1 MKWHGTNDG
10 RMANEF
16 VITQL
21 VDKEAF
27 GQLERLRTEMSE
39 TTAVYVQM
47 AERMATE
54 SVSIPKGFEELGN
67 KAKGFIGMLG
77 EMNSKQSKLVK
88 IQERQLQ
95 VLKQVSAQLDD
106 MTGLSKLN
114 RMFDEL
120 AKIVQNVNALFGAM
134 GESAKRGASG
144 MQEAAQ
150 YAGQASD
157 KLKAVE
163 VNCKQVT
170 ETIRAYDSEI
180 VKLNKDQVQIRI
192 EMDTLKKVQKSLNDE
207 FAKGKISV
215 SQYTDESA
223 KVKKRYDELN
233 ASMQQNQ
240 ALIRNHATATVSTK
254 GSYYELNAA
263 MLELQKRYKGLD
275 EATRESAFGQNLVK
289 QANDI
294 NAKLKQIDAQF
305 GNYQRNVGNYS
316 SAWNGLGMS
325 IQQIGRELPSL
336 AMGWN
341 TFFLAIS
348 NNLPMLT
355 DELKRAKEEYKSMTA
370 QGQEAV
376 PVWKQVVKSIV
387 SWQTALT
394 VGITI
399 LSMYGKDIINWVS
412 GLTKQKK
419 AMEKLVEQEK
429 ELNEVRLKGA
439 KNAQDEVV
447 KLKLL
452 YGATQDASRSM
463 NERKKAVDALQKEYP
478 KYFGNM
484 TDEEVLAGKAADSY
498 TRLAQSIIASARAR
512 AARDKMTENEGVI
525 LDNEEKINDAYVERE
540 KLIIKLEKKQEEYN
554 KRAEEGFG
562 SATAK
567 IDARRELRYLE
578 NDINKIDEEIAN
590 YRNIIYETNK
600 LQKELAKNINIGDL
614 LFNANDG
621 NGDDDDGEKYAAYLK
636 KIGEELASTQIEL
649 MEESREKER
658 AQVEADYAQRMAEIT
673 GNTQQE
679 IALRKNLEELKA
691 KELAEVDE
699 KWEKQQA
706 EALRNALRERLGL
719 IEGNSQQEL
728 DERLR
733 LQLEVNELMRQAEVA
748 EAKKKGE
755 DVILIEEKYAKMRND
770 IVLKNMQARMGLIEK
785 SADEELNAQEMAVMK
800 ETNALKKSYAA
811 GKMDREA
818 YEQALYDTGVKY
830 SKLRLETLIKEAEAQ
845 LKVAGLSEEQTEAL
859 KKRIE
864 NLKAQ
869 LEEVGLDDEIDKN
882 AERLGEFNKAMDLME
897 STANDALGETGRLF
911 EGLGAVIRD
920 VADDGKVKME
930 TLVDSIMA
938 ISDGLASVMNDMYEA
953 RINKLDE
960 EQEANEDAYDKEVER
975 IEKLQEQGAISAEEA
990 EARKRAA
997 EDKTKQKEEEIAKRK
1012 AELQQ
1017 KQANWDKANSI
1028 IQATIATALAVTKS
1042 LPNLILAA
1050 LVGAMG
1056 AAQIAV
1062 IAAQQVPKYRTGTKD
1077 HPGGWAVVGDGG
1089 KREAVVTDEGVWATP
1104 DKPTLVDLPRHAQVI
1119 PDIKMLTDR
1128 KGIGSEYVM
1137 LERMMKGKD
1146 GGVTVHVEG
1155 DYSKLEREM
1164 GENTSELK
1172 SIRKLLRKNGRVRER
1187 EMMRRRVV

>member
-1 MKWHGTNDG
+1 
-10 RMANEF
+10 MANEF

-95 VLKQVSAQLDD
+95 LLKQVSAQLDD
-106 MTGLSKLN
+106 LSGLSKLN

-120 AKIVQNVNALFGAM
+120 AKTVQNVNALFGAM

-157 KLKAVE
+157 KLKTVE
-163 VNCKQVT
+163 VNCRQVT

-180 VKLNKDQVQIRI
+180 MKLNKDQVQIGI

-223 KVKKRYDELN
+223 KIKKRQDELK

-240 ALIRNHATATVSTK
+240 ALIRNHATAVVSTK

-348 NNLPMLT
+348 NNLPIFT

-412 GLTKQKK
+412 GLFKSKN
-419 AMEKLVEQEK
+419 AMEKLVDQEK
-429 ELNEVRLKGA
+429 ELNEVRLKGT

-452 YGATQDASRSM
+452 YDATQDASRSM
-463 NERKKAVDALQKEYP
+463 NERKEAVDALQKEYP

-484 TDEEVLAGKAADSY
+484 TDEEVLAGKAADAY
-498 TRLAQSIIASARAR
+498 TRLTESIVASARAR
-512 AARDKMTENEGVI
+512 AAQDKMVENAKVI
-525 LDNEEKINDAYVERE
+525 LDNEEKITEAY
-540 KLIIKLEKKQEEYN
+540 
-554 KRAEEGFG
+554 
-562 SATAK
+562 
-567 IDARRELRYLE
+567 ARREIAQTELE
-578 NDINKIDEEIAN
+578 KAEKEYNENWKDVNVEAQRFLAENKKSRQADVDAIDSEIAG
-590 YRNIIYETNK
+590 YRRLIYETNM
-600 LQKELAKNINIGDL
+600 LQQELAKNINIGDL
-614 LFNANDG
+614 LFGSTNDKVK
-621 NGDDDDGEKYAAYLK
+621 DKDAKKYADYLK

-699 KWEKQQA
+699 KWEKQKT

-719 IEGNSQQEL
+719 IDGNSQQEM

-770 IVLKNMQARMGLIEK
+770 IVLKNMQERMGLIEK
-785 SADEELNAQEMAVMK
+785 SADEELNAQEMAVLK

-811 GKMDREA
+811 GAMDREA

-830 SKLRLETLIKEAEAQ
+830 SKLRLETLVKEAEEQ
-845 LKVAGLSEEQTEAL
+845 LKVAGISEEQSEAL

-864 NLKAQ
+864 KLKEQ

-882 AERLGEFNKAMDLME
+882 AERLEDFNKSMDLME
-897 STANDALGETGRLF
+897 STASDALGETGKLF
-911 EGLGAVIRD
+911 EGLGDVIRD

-953 RINKLDE
+953 RIEKLDE

-1062 IAAQQVPKYRTGTKD
+1062 IAAQQVPKYRKGTKD

-1089 KREAVVTDEGVWATP
+1089 RREAVVTDEGVWATP
-1104 DKPTLVDLPRHAQVI
+1104 NKPTLVDLPRHAQVI

-1155 DYSKLEREM
+1155 DNSKLEKRM
-1164 GENTSELK
+1164 GENTKQLK
-1172 SIRKLLRKNGRVRER
+1172 DIRKLLRKNGRVRDR
-1187 EMMRRRVV
+1187 EKMRRRVV

>member
-1 MKWHGTNDG
+1 
-10 RMANEF
+10 MANEF

-27 GQLERLRTEMSE
+27 GQLERLRTDMKE

-47 AERMATE
+47 AERMAAE
-54 SVSIPKGFEELGN
+54 SASMPKGFEELGN
-67 KAKGFIGMLG
+67 KARGFIGMLG
-77 EMNSKQSKLVK
+77 EMNSTQNKLVK

-223 KVKKRYDELN
+223 KVKKRQDELN
-233 ASMQQNQ
+233 AAMQQNQ
-240 ALIRNHATATVSTK
+240 ALIRNHATAVVSTK

-376 PVWKQVVKSIV
+376 PVWKQVIKSIV

-484 TDEEVLAGKAADSY
+484 TDEEVLAGKAADAY
-498 TRLAQSIIASARAR
+498 TRLTESIVASARAR
-512 AARDKMTENEGVI
+512 AARDKMTENERVI
-525 LDNEEKINDAYVERE
+525 MDNEEKITEAY
-540 KLIIKLEKKQEEYN
+540 
-554 KRAEEGFG
+554 
-562 SATAK
+562 
-567 IDARRELRYLE
+567 ARREIAQTELE
-578 NDINKIDEEIAN
+578 KAEKEYNENWKDVNVEAQRFLAENKKSRQADVDAIDSEIAG
-590 YRNIIYETNK
+590 YRRLIYETNK
-600 LQKELAKNINIGDL
+600 LQQELAKNINIGDL

-649 MEESREKER
+649 MEESREKQR

-706 EALRNALRERLGL
+706 EAMRNALRERLGL
-719 IEGNSQQEL
+719 IDGNSQQEL

-748 EAKKKGE
+748 ETKKKGE

-770 IVLKNMQARMGLIEK
+770 IVLKNMQERMGLIEK
-785 SADEELNAQEMAVMK
+785 SADEELNAQEMAVLK

-830 SKLRLETLIKEAEAQ
+830 SKLRLETLVKEAEEQ
-845 LKVAGLSEEQTEAL
+845 LKVAGISEEQSEAL

-864 NLKAQ
+864 KLKEQ

-882 AERLGEFNKAMDLME
+882 AERLEDFNKAMDLME
-897 STANDALGETGRLF
+897 STASDALGETGKLF
-911 EGLGAVIRD
+911 EGLGDVIRD

-930 TLVDSIMA
+930 TLVESIMA

-953 RINKLDE
+953 RIEKLDE

-1062 IAAQQVPKYRTGTKD
+1062 IASQQVPKYRKGTKD

-1089 KREAVVTDEGVWATP
+1089 KKEAVVTDEGVWATP

-1155 DYSKLEREM
+1155 DNSKIEKRME
-1164 GENTSELK
+1164 ENTKQLK
-1172 SIRKLLRKNGRVRER
+1172 DIRKLLRKNGKMRDR
-1187 EMMRRRVV
+1187 EMMRRRVF

>member
-1 MKWHGTNDG
+1 
-10 RMANEF
+10 MANEF

-27 GQLERLRTEMSE
+27 GQLERLRADMKE

-47 AERMATE
+47 AERMASE
-54 SVSIPKGFEELGN
+54 SASMPKEFEELGN
-67 KAKGFIGMLG
+67 KARGFIGMLG
-77 EMNSKQSKLVK
+77 EMNSTQSKLVK

-95 VLKQVSAQLDD
+95 VLKQVSAQIDD

-120 AKIVQNVNALFGAM
+120 AKIVKNVNALFGAM

-223 KVKKRYDELN
+223 KVKKRQDELN

-240 ALIRNHATATVSTK
+240 ALIRNHATAAVSTK

-294 NAKLKQIDAQF
+294 NTKLKQIDAQF

-348 NNLPMLT
+348 NNLPILT
-355 DELKRAKEEYKSMTA
+355 DELKRAKDEYKALTA
-370 QGQEAV
+370 QGEKAV
-376 PVWKQVVKSIV
+376 PVWKQVVKSIF

-412 GLTKQKK
+412 GLFKSKN
-419 AMEKLVEQEK
+419 AMEKLVDQEK
-429 ELNEVRLKGA
+429 ELNEVRMKGT

-452 YGATQDASRSM
+452 YDATQDASRSM
-463 NERKKAVDALQKEYP
+463 NERKEAVDALQKKYP

-484 TDEEVLAGKAADSY
+484 TDEEVLAGKAADAY
-498 TRLAQSIIASARAR
+498 TRLTESIVASARAR
-512 AARDKMTENEGVI
+512 AAQDKMVENAKVI
-525 LDNEEKINDAYVERE
+525 LDNEEKITEAY
-540 KLIIKLEKKQEEYN
+540 
-554 KRAEEGFG
+554 
-562 SATAK
+562 
-567 IDARRELRYLE
+567 ARREIAQTELE
-578 NDINKIDEEIAN
+578 KAEKEYNENWKDVNVEAQRFLAENKKSRQADVDAIDSEIAG
-590 YRNIIYETNK
+590 YRRLIYETNK
-600 LQKELAKNINIGDL
+600 LQQELAKNINIGDL
-614 LFNANDG
+614 LFGTKDSKVKDKDAK
-621 NGDDDDGEKYAAYLK
+621 KYADYLK

-649 MEESREKER
+649 IEESREKER
-658 AQVEADYAQRMAEIT
+658 AQVESDYAQRMAEIT
-673 GNTQQE
+673 GHTQQE
-679 IALRKNLEELKA
+679 IALRKNLEDLKA

-706 EALRNALRERLGL
+706 EALRNALKERLGL

-770 IVLKNMQARMGLIEK
+770 IVLKNMQERMGLIEK
-785 SADEELNAQEMAVMK
+785 STDEELNAQEMAVMK

-830 SKLRLETLIKEAEAQ
+830 SKLRLETLVKEAEAQ
-845 LKVAGLSEEQTEAL
+845 LKVAGISEEQSEAL

-864 NLKAQ
+864 KLKEQ

-882 AERLGEFNKAMDLME
+882 AERLADFNKAMDLME
-897 STANDALGETGRLF
+897 STASDALGETGRMF
-911 EGLGAVIRD
+911 EGLGDVIRD

-953 RINKLDE
+953 RIDKLDE

-1062 IAAQQVPKYRTGTKD
+1062 IASQQVPKYRKGTKD

-1089 KREAVVTDEGVWATP
+1089 RREAVVTDEGVWATP

-1119 PDIKMLTDR
+1119 PDLKMLTDR

-1137 LERMMKGKD
+1137 LERMMKGKE

>member
-1 MKWHGTNDG
+1 
-10 RMANEF
+10 MANEF

-27 GQLERLRTEMSE
+27 GQLERLRTDMKE

-47 AERMATE
+47 AERMASE
-54 SVSIPKGFEELGN
+54 SGSMPKGFEELGN
-67 KAKGFIGMLG
+67 KARGFIGMLG
-77 EMNSKQSKLVK
+77 EMNSTQTKLVK

-106 MTGLSKLN
+106 LSGLSKLN

-120 AKIVQNVNALFGAM
+120 AKTVQNVNALFGAM

-157 KLKAVE
+157 KLKTVE
-163 VNCKQVT
+163 VNCRQVT

-180 VKLNKDQVQIRI
+180 MKLNKDQVQIGI

-223 KVKKRYDELN
+223 KIKKRNDELK

-240 ALIRNHATATVSTK
+240 ALIRNHATAVVSTK

-348 NNLPMLT
+348 NNLPILT

-412 GLTKQKK
+412 GLFKSKN
-419 AMEKLVEQEK
+419 AMEKLVDQEK
-429 ELNEVRLKGA
+429 ELNEVRLKGT

-452 YGATQDASRSM
+452 YDATQDASRSM
-463 NERKKAVDALQKEYP
+463 NERKEAVDALQKEYP

-484 TDEEVLAGKAADSY
+484 TDEEVLAGKAADAY
-498 TRLAQSIIASARAR
+498 TRLTESIVASARAR
-512 AARDKMTENEGVI
+512 AAQDKMVENENVI
-525 LDNEEKINDAYVERE
+525 LDNEKKITEAY
-540 KLIIKLEKKQEEYN
+540 
-554 KRAEEGFG
+554 
-562 SATAK
+562 T
-567 IDARRELRYLE
+567 RRELAQQKFDNKLKERELIYSQGLTDLYA
-578 NDINKIDEEIAN
+578 NINIELRNAQKNVDAIDSEIAG
-590 YRNIIYETNK
+590 YRRLIYETNK
-600 LQKELAKNINIGDL
+600 FQQELAKNINIGDL
-614 LFNANDG
+614 LFGKEGGNDG
-621 NGDDDDGEKYAAYLK
+621 KGDEVEKYAAYLK
-636 KIGEELASTQIEL
+636 KIGEELASTKIEL

-658 AQVEADYAQRMAEIT
+658 AQVEADYAQRMEEIT

-733 LQLEVNELMRQAEVA
+733 MQLEVNELMRQAEVA

-770 IVLKNMQARMGLIEK
+770 LVLKNMKERMGLIEK
-785 SADEELNAQEMAVMK
+785 SADEELNAQEMAVLK

-811 GKMDREA
+811 GKMDREV

-830 SKLRLETLIKEAEAQ
+830 SKLRLETLVKEAEAQ
-845 LKVAGLSEEQTEAL
+845 LKVAGISEEQSEAL

-864 NLKAQ
+864 KLKEQ

-882 AERLGEFNKAMDLME
+882 AERLEDFNKAMDLME
-897 STANDALGETGRLF
+897 STASDALGETGKLF
-911 EGLGAVIRD
+911 EGLGDVIRD

-953 RINKLDE
+953 RIEKLDE

-1062 IAAQQVPKYRTGTKD
+1062 IAAQQVPKYRKGTKD

-1089 KREAVVTDEGVWATP
+1089 KKEAVVTDEGVWETP
-1104 DKPTLVDLPRHAQVI
+1104 NKPTLVDLPRHAQVI

-1155 DYSKLEREM
+1155 DNSKLEKRM
-1164 GENTSELK
+1164 GENTKQLK
-1172 SIRKLLRKNGRVRER
+1172 DIRKLLRKNGRVRDR

>member
-1 MKWHGTNDG
+1 
-10 RMANEF
+10 MANEF
-16 VITQL
+16 VITHL

-27 GQLERLRTEMSE
+27 GQLERLRTDMKE

-47 AERMATE
+47 AERMAAE
-54 SVSIPKGFEELGN
+54 SASMPKGFEELGN
-67 KAKGFIGMLG
+67 KARGFIGMLG
-77 EMNSKQSKLVK
+77 EMNSTQNKLVK

-106 MTGLSKLN
+106 LSGLSKLN

-120 AKIVQNVNALFGAM
+120 AKTVQNVNALFGAM

-157 KLKAVE
+157 KLKTVE
-163 VNCKQVT
+163 VNCRQVT

-180 VKLNKDQVQIRI
+180 MKLNKDQVQIGI

-223 KVKKRYDELN
+223 KIKKRQDELK

-240 ALIRNHATATVSTK
+240 ALIRNHATAVVSTK

-348 NNLPMLT
+348 NNLPILT

-512 AARDKMTENEGVI
+512 AARDKMTENERVI

-590 YRNIIYETNK
+590 YRSIIYETNK
-600 LQKELAKNINIGDL
+600 LQQELEKNINIGDL

-770 IVLKNMQARMGLIEK
+770 LVLKNMQERMGLIEK

-830 SKLRLETLIKEAEAQ
+830 SKLRLETLVKEAEEQ
-845 LKVAGLSEEQTEAL
+845 LKVAGISEEQSEAL

-864 NLKAQ
+864 KLKEQ

-882 AERLGEFNKAMDLME
+882 AERLEDFNKAMDLME
-897 STANDALGETGRLF
+897 STASDALGETGKLF
-911 EGLGAVIRD
+911 EGLGDVIRD

-953 RINKLDE
+953 RIEKLDE

-1062 IAAQQVPKYRTGTKD
+1062 IAAQQVPKYRKGTKD

-1089 KREAVVTDEGVWATP
+1089 KKEAVVTDEGVWATP
-1104 DKPTLVDLPRHAQVI
+1104 NKPTLVDLPRHAQVI

-1155 DYSKLEREM
+1155 DNSMLEKRM
-1164 GENTSELK
+1164 GENTKQLK
-1172 SIRKLLRKNGRVRER
+1172 DIRKLLRKNGRVRDR